1 MGEKICVYGAR
12 VHNLK
17 NIDVEIPR
25 HSLTVIT
32 GLSGSGKSSLAFD
45 TIFAEGQRRYIE
57 TFSAYAR
64 NFLGGMERPDVD
76 KITGLSPVIS
86 IEQKTTNKNP
96 RSTVGTVTEIYDY
109 LRLLFA
115 RAGRAYSYMTGE
127 PMVKYTEERIIDMIQ
142 HDYAGH
148 KIYILAPLVRS
159 RKGHYRELFEST
171 RRKGFLNVRVDGEI
185 KEIRQGMKV
194 DRYKNHDIEVV
205 VDKLNL
211 SATTSLPPKG
221 KLSDGGDERLKKTVQ
236 LAMKMGDGLLM
247 ILDKDSGQ
255 VKYFSRRLMCPT
267 TGISYS
273 DPAPNNFSFNSPQ
286 GACPKCKGLGVVS
299 EIDLAKVIP
308 DRSKSIREGGIVP
321 LGKYKNQMIF
331 WQIDALLKKY
341 DCDLSTPIGEL
352 SEEAM
357 NEVLYGALENVRID
371 KDVVHTSSDYFV
383 AFEGIVKYLRDTMSV
398 DESAA
403 AQKWADQF
411 MAEATCPECHGHR
424 LNREALSYK
433 VADKNIAELC
443 DMDLGEL
450 KEWLNELEAPTRP
463 AQGDACGACRNKNL
477 STEGEAM
484 EPGHSADASLPVGGK
499 LVGAEYQIAKEIL
512 KEISTRLGFLLDVG
526 LDYLALGRPSASL
539 SGGESQRI
547 RLATQ
552 IGSQLVNVL
561 YILDEPSIG
570 LHQRDNERL
579 IRSLK
584 ELRDL
589 GNTVIVVEHDRD
601 MMLAADYIIDI
612 GPRAGRKGGEVVF
625 QGTPGQLLKSDTLT
639 AHYLNGSV
647 CCDSVATTPA
657 APVATTPTTSVDAP
671 PARLLTVRGASGN
684 NLKHVD
690 VAFPLGKLILVT
702 GVSGSGK
709 STLVNETLQPILSQ
723 HFYRSLK
730 RPMPYDSIE
739 GLELIDKVVSV
750 DQSPIGRTPRSNPAT
765 YTGVFADIRS
775 LFVGLPEA
783 RIRGYKAGRFSF
795 NVRDGRCETCGG
807 NGYKTIEMNFLPD
820 IQVPCEECHGKRY
833 NRETLE
839 VRYKGKSIADV
850 LDMTINQAVEF
861 FENQPDILRKI
872 KTIQDVGLGYIK
884 LGQPSTTLS
893 GGESQRVKLATELSK
908 RDTGRTLYILDEP
921 TTGLHFEDIRI
932 LMQVLRRLVDRG
944 NTVIVI
950 EHNLDVIVQADYI
963 IDMGP
968 EGGRRGGSVIATG
981 TPQEVAQSGKGF
993 TSKYLKEELQRLS
1006 QQPV

>member
-1 MGEKICVYGAR
+1 MEKIQVFGAR

-25 HSLTVIT
+25 QSLTVIT

-96 RSTVGTVTEIYDY
+96 RSTVGTTTEIYDY
-109 LRLLFA
+109 MRLLYA
-115 RAGRAYSYMTGE
+115 RAGQAYSYMTGE
-127 PMVKYTEERIIDMIQ
+127 QMVKYTEERVVDMIL
-142 HDYAGH
+142 HDYAGR
-148 KIYILAPLVRS
+148 KILILAPLVRS
-159 RKGHYRELFEST
+159 RKGHYRELFEAM
-171 RRKGFLNVRVDGEI
+171 RRKGYLNIRIDGVMYEI
-185 KEIRQGMKV
+185 TQGMKV

-205 VDKLNL
+205 IDKL
-211 SATTSLPPKG
+211 SLPPAPSQG
-221 KLSDGGDERLKKTVQ
+221 GGDERLMKSVA
-236 LAMKMGDGLLM
+236 LAMKQGEGLIM
-247 ILDKDSGQ
+247 ILDKDTNEA
-255 VKYFSRRLMCPT
+255 KFFSKRLMCPT
-267 TGISYS
+267 SGISYS

-286 GACPKCKGLGVVS
+286 GACPHCKGLGYIN
-299 EIDLAKVIP
+299 EIDLKKVIP
-308 DRSKSIREGGIVP
+308 NRNQSIHEGGIVP

-331 WQIDALLKKY
+331 WQIDAILKKY
-341 DCDLSTPIGEL
+341 DCDLKTPLADIPEDAL
-352 SEEAM
+352 Q
-357 NEVLYGALENVRID
+357 EVLYGSLENIRID
-371 KDVVHTSSDYFV
+371 KELVHTSSDYFV
-383 AFEGIVKYLRDTMSV
+383 SFDGIIKYLRNVMEND
-398 DESAA
+398 DSAA
-403 AQKWADQF
+403 GQKWADQF
-411 MAEATCPECHGHR
+411 LAEAQCPECKGQR
-424 LNREALSYK
+424 LNREALSYRIWN
-433 VADKNIAELC
+433 KNIAELAS
-443 DMDLGEL
+443 MDIAEL
-450 KEWLNELEAPTRP
+450 REWLDHVEEHLDNQQR
-463 AQGDACGACRNKNL
+463 
-477 STEGEAM
+477 
-484 EPGHSADASLPVGGK
+484 
-499 LVGAEYQIAKEIL
+499 QIAKEIL
-512 KEISTRLGFLLDVG
+512 KEIRTRLDFLLEVG
-526 LDYLALGRPSASL
+526 LDYLALNRPSASL

-552 IGSQLVNVL
+552 IGSQLGNVL

-601 MMLAADYIIDI
+601 MMLAADWIVDI

-625 QGTPGQLLKSDTLT
+625 QGTPEELLKADTLT
-639 AHYLNGSV
+639 AKYLKASPSPSEGGDVEIHNS
-647 CCDSVATTPA
+647 
-657 APVATTPTTSVDAP
+657 TTSGNQTP
-671 PARLLTVRGASGN
+671 PPSEGLGEALRLVLRGCAGN
-684 NLKHVD
+684 NLKNITVE
-690 VAFPLGKLILVT
+690 FPLGKLILIT

-709 STLVNETLQPILSQ
+709 STLINETLQPILSQ

-730 RPMPYDSIE
+730 RPMPYESIE
-739 GLELIDKVVSV
+739 GLNLIDKVVDV
-750 DQSPIGRTPRSNPAT
+750 DQSPLGRTPRSNPAT
-765 YTGVFADIRS
+765 YTGVFSDIRT

-783 RIRGYKAGRFSF
+783 KIRGYKPGRFSF
-795 NVRDGRCETCGG
+795 NVKGGRCETCGG

-861 FENQPDILRKI
+861 FENVPEILRKI

-908 RDTGRTLYILDEP
+908 RDTGKTVYILDEP

-950 EHNLDVIVQADYI
+950 EHNLDVIRQADWI

-968 EGGRRGGSVIATG
+968 EGGRRGGEVLTVG
-981 TPQEVAQSGKGF
+981 TPEEVAMSQKGYTPRF
-993 TSKYLKEELQRLS
+993 LKQELLERR
-1006 QQPV
+1006 

>member
-1 MGEKICVYGAR
+1 MKREDDKINVYGAR

-25 HSLTVIT
+25 NSLTVIT

-96 RSTVGTVTEIYDY
+96 RSTVGTTTEIYDY
-109 LRLLFA
+109 MRLLFA
-115 RAGRAYSYMTGE
+115 RAGRAYSFETGE
-127 PMVKYTEERIIDMIQ
+127 EMVRYTEERVLDMIT

-148 KIYILAPLVRS
+148 KIYILAPVVRS
-159 RKGHYRELFEST
+159 RKGHYRELFESM
-171 RRKGFLNVRVDGEI
+171 RRKGYLHIRVDGEI
-185 KEIRQGMKV
+185 KEIVQGMKV

-205 VDKLNL
+205 IDRMKVPETPDE
-211 SATTSLPPKG
+211 
-221 KLSDGGDERLKKTVQ
+221 ERLKKSISI
-236 LAMKMGDGLLM
+236 AMKQGDGLIM
-247 ILDKDSGQ
+247 ILDQDTDKI
-255 VKYFSRRLMCPT
+255 KHFSKRLMCPT

-286 GACPKCKGLGVVS
+286 GACPHCKGLGVINQ
-299 EIDLAKVIP
+299 IDLDKVIP
-308 DRSKSIREGGIVP
+308 NKKLTIREGGIVP

-331 WQIDALLKKY
+331 WQVEAILAKF
-341 DCDLSTPIGEL
+341 DCDLNTPIADIPDDAMTEL
-352 SEEAM
+352 
-357 NEVLYGALENVRID
+357 LYGSLEDVRID
-371 KDVVHTSSDYFV
+371 KELVHTSSDYFV
-383 AFEGIVKYLRDTMSV
+383 SFDGIIKYLRNVMENDDS
-398 DESAA
+398 SAG
-403 AQKWADQF
+403 QKWADQF
-411 MAEATCPECHGHR
+411 LAECVCPECHGQR
-424 LNREALSYK
+424 LNREALSYTFGGR
-433 VADKNIAELC
+433 NIADLAT
-443 DMDLGEL
+443 MDLSDLRTWIE
-450 KEWLNELEAPTRP
+450 ELEAKAER
-463 AQGDACGACRNKNL
+463 
-477 STEGEAM
+477 GEAKDL
-484 EPGHSADASLPVGGK
+484 SQN
-499 LVGAEYQIAKEIL
+499 EYTIAKEIL
-512 KEISTRLGFLLDVG
+512 KEIKTRLNFLLEVG
-526 LDYLALGRPSASL
+526 LDYLSLNRQSASL

-589 GNTVIVVEHDRD
+589 GNTVIVVEHDED
-601 MMLAADYIIDI
+601 MMRQADYVVDI

-625 QGTPGQLLKSDTLT
+625 QGTPADLLKTDTLT
-639 AHYLNGSV
+639 AQYLNGM
-647 CCDSVATTPA
+647 ATMEPGKRRQG
-657 APVATTPTTSVDAP
+657 SGQS
-671 PARLLTVRGASGN
+671 LILRGCTGN
-684 NLKHVD
+684 NLKHID
-690 VAFPLGKLILVT
+690 AEFPLGKLIVVT

-709 STLVNETLQPILSQ
+709 STLINETLQPILSH

-730 RPMPYDSIE
+730 RPMPYEAIE
-739 GLELIDKVVSV
+739 GLEYIDKVVSV

-765 YTGVFADIRS
+765 YTGVFSDIRS
-775 LFVGLPEA
+775 LFVNLPEA
-783 RIRGYKAGRFSF
+783 KIRGYKPGRFSF
-795 NVRDGRCETCGG
+795 NVKGGRCETCGG

-820 IQVPCEECHGKRY
+820 IQVPCEDCHGKRY

-861 FENQPDILRKI
+861 FENVPEILRKI
-872 KTIQDVGLGYIK
+872 KSIQDVGLGYIK

-893 GGESQRVKLATELSK
+893 GGESQRIKLATELSK
-908 RDTGRTLYILDEP
+908 RDTGKTLYILDEP

-932 LMQVLRRLVDRG
+932 LMQVLQQLVDRG
-944 NTVIVI
+944 NTVIII
-950 EHNLDVIVQADYI
+950 EHNLDVIKQADWI
-963 IDMGP
+963 IDIGP
-968 EGGRRGGSVIATG
+968 EGGRGGGQILAAG
-981 TPQEVAQSGKGF
+981 TPEEVAKSKKGYTPKF
-993 TSKYLKEELQRLS
+993 IKAVLK
-1006 QQPV
+1006 